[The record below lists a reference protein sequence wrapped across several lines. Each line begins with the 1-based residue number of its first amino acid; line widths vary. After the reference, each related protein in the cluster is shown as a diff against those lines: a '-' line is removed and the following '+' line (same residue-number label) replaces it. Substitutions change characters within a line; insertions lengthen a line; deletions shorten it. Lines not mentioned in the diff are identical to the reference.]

1 MAGIEPVKFAAG
13 AVIFKEGDKADAVY
27 FLESGSVEVS
37 RTDGGTKVVLAKLG
51 KDAVFGEMALIDK
64 KPRSATVI
72 ALEATAGLKGDEAA
86 FNGVIAK
93 ADPVAKEI
101 MNRLVAAIREKNLNQ
116 KAQMSAA
123 DTALAATIKQKN
135 DKLKNDIL
143 TNQAIQAKVN
153 ALDPFMVG
161 LFNSLMKVL

>member
-1 MAGIEPVKFAAG
+1 MAGIQPVNFPAG
-13 AVIFKEGDKADAVY
+13 TVIFKEGDKADAVY
-27 FLESGSVEVS
+27 FLESGSVEIS
-37 RTDGGTKVVLAKLG
+37 RTDNGTKVVLAKLG

-72 ALEATAGLKGDEAA
+72 ALEATSGLKADEAA
-86 FNGVIAK
+86 FNGVLAK

-101 MNRLVAAIREKNLNQ
+101 MNRLVASVREKNQNQ
-116 KAQMSAA
+116 KAQMSGA
-123 DTALAATIKQKN
+123 DNALAATIKLKN
-135 DKLKNDIL
+135 EKLKNDIM
-143 TNQAIQAKVN
+143 TNQVIQGKIA